1 MGGRILIGAPGSG
14 SGKTLIT
21 CGLLTALKQRGLS
34 CRSYKCGPDYIDP
47 MFHRWV
53 LGIPSGNLDSYFSG
67 PDAIRSRL
75 REETAEAD
83 MTVVEGV
90 MGYYDGLGG
99 DSVQA
104 SAYHIASITETPAV
118 LVVNGRGAGLSL
130 AALVKGFREFRPDSR
145 IAGVIV
151 NRTSP
156 KMAERLRKPIEETG
170 AAFLGCLPEIPDIE
184 LKSRH
189 LGLVMP
195 EETERLREI
204 FARTAEE
211 MEAHLDLDRLL
222 SLAGTCPDL
231 AGTCPDLAGICPDLS
246 GTSPSP
252 VAPSLSPAA
261 PSAGLAEAG
270 LGFPE
275 GDGTDPVTVAVAR
288 DEAFCFY
295 YEENLRLLE
304 KMGARLVEFSPL
316 RDPCPP
322 EADGLLLGGGY
333 PELYGRE
340 LEGNRPM
347 RESIRALAE
356 AGLPVMAE
364 CGGFMYLKEELEG
377 ADGRMYAMAGFLPGS
392 CKNAGRLT
400 RFGYLELSG
409 LPEGPV
415 RGHEF
420 HYWDCT
426 ENGELCLAR
435 KPSGGRSW
443 RCMER
448 KKGVTAGFPHLYYP
462 SNPGVPGAFLEKCRV
477 FREER
482 PHD

>member
-53 LGIPSGNLDSYFSG
+53 LGVPSGNLDSYFSE

-252 VAPSLSPAA
+252 AAPSLSPAA

-347 RESIRALAE
+347 RESIRA
-356 AGLPVMAE
+356 G
-364 CGGFMYLKEELEG
+364 
-377 ADGRMYAMAGFLPGS
+377 
-392 CKNAGRLT
+392 
-400 RFGYLELSG
+400 
-409 LPEGPV
+409 
-415 RGHEF
+415 
-420 HYWDCT
+420 
-426 ENGELCLAR
+426 
-435 KPSGGRSW
+435 W
-443 RCMER
+443 RR
-448 KKGVTAGFPHLYYP
+448 PA
-462 SNPGVPGAFLEKCRV
+462 CR
-477 FREER
+477 
-482 PHD
+482 

>member
-156 KMAERLRKPIEETG
+156 KMAERLRNPIEETG

-222 SLAGTCPDL
+222 SLAGACPDL

-252 VAPSLSPAA
+252 AA

-275 GDGTDPVTVAVAR
+275 GERT
-288 DEAFCFY
+288 Y
-295 YEENLRLLE
+295 
-304 KMGARLVEFSPL
+304 MI
-316 RDPCPP
+316 
-322 EADGLLLGGGY
+322 
-333 PELYGRE
+333 LY
-340 LEGNRPM
+340 
-347 RESIRALAE
+347 
-356 AGLPVMAE
+356 
-364 CGGFMYLKEELEG
+364 
-377 ADGRMYAMAGFLPGS
+377 
-392 CKNAGRLT
+392 
-400 RFGYLELSG
+400 
-409 LPEGPV
+409 
-415 RGHEF
+415 
-420 HYWDCT
+420 
-426 ENGELCLAR
+426 
-435 KPSGGRSW
+435 
-443 RCMER
+443 
-448 KKGVTAGFPHLYYP
+448 
-462 SNPGVPGAFLEKCRV
+462 
-477 FREER
+477 
-482 PHD
+482 